1 LGAFI
6 LALDPGPEK
15 TAFVMWDGSRIW
27 EKGIAENDA
36 LLSSLGTGWA
46 DEGTMAVEM
55 IASYGMP
62 VGKDVFNTCVWIGR
76 FVQQTSIPWELVYRI
91 DVKNHLCHS
100 SRAKDSNV
108 RQALIDRFGPPK
120 GKKCPK
126 CKGKGWTGRDHAE
139 CTQCSNFNGWAVK
152 PGPLEGVVADE
163 WAALGVAVLW
173 WDTHGDHDE
182 RESAGQ
188 YSQAAGV

>member
-1 LGAFI
+1 MGEFV

-15 TAFVMWDGSRIW
+15 TAFVMWDGEKIW
-27 EKGIAENDA
+27 EKGIAANDA

-46 DEGTMAVEM
+46 DEGIMAVEM

-62 VGKDVFNTCVWIGR
+62 VGRDVFNTCVWIGR
-76 FVQQTSIPWELVYRI
+76 FVQQSSIPWEMVYRI

-108 RQALIDRFGPPK
+108 RQALIDRFGPAR
-120 GKKCPK
+120 GKKCSL
-126 CKGKGWTGRDHAE
+126 CKGKGWTGREHAP
-139 CTQCSNFNGWAVK
+139 CTQCIDGWSVP
-152 PGPLEGVVADE
+152 PGILDGVVSDE

-173 WDTHGDHDE
+173 WDTNGEQNDR
-182 RESAGQ
+182 REESTSEAQG
-188 YSQAAGV
+188 